1 MKVLMKT
8 SGHRAGTTA
17 HLYHSGDNGYEVS
30 NCGWAWGPDWEV
42 IEVPDTTPIC
52 WLCEHGRRVAAARSD
67 SRTPRERWLASLSKR
82 ARSRIVAWEQMTGRE
97 FPLPRAE
104 VQS

>member
-8 SGHRAGTTA
+8 GGHRAGTTA

-42 IEVPDTTPIC
+42 CEVPDATPIC
-52 WLCEHGRRVAAARSD
+52 WLCLHGYND
-67 SRTPRERWLASLSKR
+67 QRTPREKWLASLSQR
-82 ARSRIVAWEQMTGRE
+82 ERTRIVAWEQMTGRE